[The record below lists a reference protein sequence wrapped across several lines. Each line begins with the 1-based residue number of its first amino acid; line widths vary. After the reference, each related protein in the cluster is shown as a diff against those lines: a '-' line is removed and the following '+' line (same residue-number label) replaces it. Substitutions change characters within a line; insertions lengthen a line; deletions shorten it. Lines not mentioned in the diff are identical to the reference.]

1 MKDYPPGRLKRFGQG
16 ARHLWQ
22 RWVDPVF
29 SIQRA
34 VTSLGPYTRYLSSW
48 RRYTNLPGAEPLR
61 FRDSHP
67 CLFDATDV
75 TPYDPHYFYQAV
87 WAMGRI
93 ARSGAKKH
101 VDVGSDVI
109 FVGLLATHLSVTFV
123 DFRPLGAKLPQLTSV
138 AGTIL
143 ALPFADRSID
153 SISCLHVAE
162 HVGLGRYGDP
172 LDPSGTRRACA
183 ELARVLAPRG
193 NLFFSV
199 PVGQPRVCFNAHR
212 IHSPRQ
218 ILEYFSSLDL
228 VEFSAVDD
236 RGELLIDAK
245 PEQLEN
251 VVYGCGLFWLRRNRS
266 SQ

>member
-1 MKDYPPGRLKRFGQG
+1 MRRFMPAELRNVAQS
-16 ARHLWQ
+16 ACYLWQ

-29 SIQRA
+29 PIQRA
-34 VTSLGPYTRYLSSW
+34 VTSLGLYTRYLSSW
-48 RRYTNLPGAEPLR
+48 RRYKNLPGAEPLR
-61 FRDSHP
+61 FRDSYP
-67 CLFDATDV
+67 CLFDATDI
-75 TPYDPHYFYQAV
+75 TPYDPHYLYQAV

-101 VDVGSDVI
+101 VDVGSDVK

-123 DFRPLGAKLPQLTSV
+123 DFRPLGAKLPLLTSV

-153 SISCLHVAE
+153 SLSCLHVAE

-172 LDPSGTRRACA
+172 LDPSGTRRACV

-218 ILEYFSSLDL
+218 ILEYFNSLDL

-236 RGELLIDAK
+236 RGELLIDARL
-245 PEQLEN
+245 EQ
-251 VVYGCGLFWLRRNRS
+251 VDSAMYSCGLFRFRRNS
-266 SQ
+266 F

>member
-1 MKDYPPGRLKRFGQG
+1 MPIPKRVRALARNGRR
-16 ARHLWQ
+16 LWQ

-29 SIQRA
+29 PIQRA

-48 RRYTNLPGAEPLR
+48 HRYKNLPGAEPLR
-61 FRDSHP
+61 FRDSYP

-109 FVGLLATHLSVTFV
+109 FVGILATQLSVTFV
-123 DFRPLGAKLPQLTSV
+123 DFRPMGAKLPQLTSV

-172 LDPSGTRRACA
+172 LDPSGTRRACV

-212 IHSPRQ
+212 IHSPGQ
-218 ILEYFSSLDL
+218 ILDYFSGLDL
-228 VEFSAVDD
+228 IEFSAVDD
-236 RGELLIDAK
+236 DWNLLTDARV
-245 PEQLEN
+245 EHLEDAE
-251 VVYGCGLFWLRRNRS
+251 YACGLFWFRRNS
-266 SQ
+266 S